1 MSDKRTEDRPRYF
14 ASGSATSQLSLTR
27 ESYSV
32 NFEQNWLVF
41 NTGVTFLGTLVNIR
55 SSQALYRSEA

>member
-1 MSDKRTEDRPRYF
+1 MTGELKISPRF

-27 ESYSV
+27 ESYSI
-32 NFEQNWLVF
+32 NLDQNRLIF
-41 NTGVTFLGTLVNIR
+41 NIGVTFLGTLVNIR